1 MATFRIERINKEM
14 LREIS
19 EILQRRIKDES
30 VKKAILTGVECSR
43 DLSYAKIYFMLLD
56 SSEKEEVSQALTNVA
71 GKIRGMLGKMMRLRH
86 IPELHFFYDHS
97 EERARQIDALLDRIA
112 GKNGGGESRA

>member
-43 DLSYAKIYFMLLD
+43 DLSYAKVYFMLLD
-56 SSEKEEVSQALTNVA
+56 PSEKEEVSHALTNVA

-86 IPELHFFYDHS
+86 IPALNFFYDYS
-97 EERARQIDALLDRIA
+97 EERARQIDALLDRISE
-112 GKNGGGESRA
+112 KNRGGEPRA